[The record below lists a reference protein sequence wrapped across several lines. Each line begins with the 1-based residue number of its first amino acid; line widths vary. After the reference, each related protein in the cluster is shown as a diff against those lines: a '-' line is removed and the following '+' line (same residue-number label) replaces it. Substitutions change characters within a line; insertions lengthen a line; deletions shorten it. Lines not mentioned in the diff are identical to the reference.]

1 VDEMNKEQLI
11 QDLISDEGLRTE
23 PYIDTVGKMTIGVG
37 RNLDDNGISQA
48 EAMFMLTNDIEM
60 VETELDARLDWWRGL
75 PDDAQRALCN
85 MTFNLGWPRL
95 SKFEKMLA
103 ALKDRD
109 FEEAAAQ
116 ALASKWA
123 TQVGQ
128 RAIRIAQLFR
138 NA

>member
-1 VDEMNKEQLI
+1 MNKEQLI

-37 RNLDDNGISQA
+37 RNLDDNGISPA

-85 MTFNLGWPRL
+85 MTFNIGWPRL

-138 NA
+138 YA

>member
-1 VDEMNKEQLI
+1 MNKEQLI

-138 NA
+138 YA

>member
-1 VDEMNKEQLI
+1 MNKEQLI

>member
-85 MTFNLGWPRL
+85 MTFNIGWPRL

>member
-1 VDEMNKEQLI
+1 MNKEQLI
-11 QDLISDEGLRTE
+11 QDLISDEGLKTE
-23 PYIDTVGKMTIGVG
+23 PYIDTVGKTTIGVG

>member
-1 VDEMNKEQLI
+1 MNKEQLI

-85 MTFNLGWPRL
+85 MTFNIGWPRL

-138 NA
+138 YA

>member
-138 NA
+138 YA

>member
-1 VDEMNKEQLI
+1 
-11 QDLISDEGLRTE
+11 
-23 PYIDTVGKMTIGVG
+23 
-37 RNLDDNGISQA
+37 
-48 EAMFMLTNDIEM
+48 
-60 VETELDARLDWWRGL
+60 
-75 PDDAQRALCN
+75 
-85 MTFNLGWPRL
+85 
-95 SKFEKMLA
+95 MLA

-138 NA
+138 YA

>member
-1 VDEMNKEQLI
+1 MNKEQLI

-85 MTFNLGWPRL
+85 MTFSLGWPRL

-138 NA
+138 YA

>member
-1 VDEMNKEQLI
+1 MNKEQLI

-85 MTFNLGWPRL
+85 MTFNIGWPRL

>member
-85 MTFNLGWPRL
+85 MTFNIGWPRL

-138 NA
+138 YA